1 MKNTSLSPLPLAPYL
16 ALARDLSGV
25 LAPIQ
30 PRSEFR
36 AQLYH
41 SLMAQAEPAER
52 AAEALPVADR
62 ESLIDIP
69 ARLARWVAAAPL
81 PDRRWVWGAAAL
93 GSAVSLAGLMTY
105 VWLRRGHRAA

>member
-16 ALARDLSGV
+16 ALARELSDA
-25 LAPIQ
+25 LTPLQ

-41 SLMAQAEPAER
+41 SLVASAATGER
-52 AAEALPVADR
+52 ATAAAVAR
-62 ESLIDIP
+62 ESLVDIP

-81 PDRRWVWGAAAL
+81 PGRRWVWGAAAV

-105 VWLRRGHRAA
+105 VLWLRRGHRVA